1 VLDHQDADRQIAS
14 QGAEV
19 ADRAGAIVTE
29 QIRAIIEHAEANA
42 VEIRAAAERDAE
54 AMTQRAAE
62 SAARMLE
69 RINAL
74 DGPLSALVAELQREA
89 EGLAAEPETRDFDES
104 T

>member
-1 VLDHQDADRQIAS
+1 MLDHQDADRQIAS
-14 QGAEV
+14 EGAEV

-42 VEIRAAAERDAE
+42 SEIRASAVRDAE

-62 SAARMLE
+62 SAARVLE

-74 DGPLSALVAELQREA
+74 DGPLSELVAELQREA
-89 EGLAAEPETRDFDES
+89 ESLAAEARTPGLDES